1 MLSAKHFSMLLFAGL
16 LLSACRSAKVPSPGS
31 VHLALGN
38 PSNAEASIAHPENYL
53 IERPQ
58 YALSYNRDRGIPNW
72 VSWQLNAG
80 WLGDLPRLPF
90 SPDNSLPGNWYRATP
105 GDYTGSGYDRG
116 HMTPAADR
124 NRTPEDSQAVFL
136 MTNILPQAPDNNQGP
151 WEKLES
157 YCRKLALQGKELA
170 IIAGGYGT
178 QTTLAGG
185 KIAAPTHTWKVI
197 VILDRPGSG
206 VDGVSSATRVIA
218 VDLPNL
224 NGIKRMRWQKFR
236 VSVDQIEAATGYDL
250 LSNVPEAIQ
259 KQLESQVDGQAI

>member
-1 MLSAKHFSMLLFAGL
+1 MLRAKHFSMLLFAGC
-16 LLSACRSAKVPSPGS
+16 LLSACRSAKVPGDAGS
-31 VHLALGN
+31 IHLVLGN
-38 PSNAEASIAHPENYL
+38 PSNAEASPTHPENYL
-53 IERPQ
+53 IARPQ

-72 VSWQLNAG
+72 VSWQLNAV

-90 SPDNSLPGNWYRATP
+90 SPDNSLPGSWYRATP
-105 GDYTGSGYDRG
+105 NDYTGSGYDRG

-151 WEKLES
+151 WERLES
-157 YCRKLALQGKELA
+157 YCRKLALQGKELE

-178 QTTLAGG
+178 QTTLANG

-197 VILDRPGSG
+197 VVLDRPGTG
-206 VDGVSSATRVIA
+206 VDGVSNSTRVIA
-218 VDLPNL
+218 IDMPNL
-224 NGIKRMRWQKFR
+224 NGIKRTRWQKYR

-259 KQLESQVDGQAI
+259 KKLESQVDGQ